1 MRKKANRSLQ
11 SILTRRLTL
20 MLSLFWLAGSVLAG
34 FTMYHEMEEAF
45 DNSLVS
51 TAYRY
56 APLIDDYLKGHKGGG
71 AREVLPSPAKGEIRK
86 DDDADDHA
94 DDHGDDR
101 GDGDG
106 DEELGEDYLMYH
118 VLDGGGRLLLRSF
131 NAREHPFTVP
141 LVEGFY
147 DDEDYRIYTAEL
159 LGGQRIIQ
167 VAEPLEHRREAL
179 FESVVAQFLPI
190 ALLIPAVIVGII
202 LGVRQGLV
210 PVQRVRDEIEARGEG
225 NLTPIEQEEAP
236 EEITTI
242 VLAVNSL
249 MGKLEAALNVER
261 SFTAN
266 SAHELR
272 TPIAVALAQ
281 TQRLV
286 LELPEGHESR
296 KRALQTEAS
305 LKRLSRLAEKLL
317 QLARAEAGGGFSPT
331 GHNQN
336 LGSTLALVVDD
347 LVRSGADG
355 GAIRFDGED
364 IDGLEANIDL
374 DAFAICLR
382 NLIEN
387 ALKYG
392 GTDEPVEIRVVDRHI
407 IQVSNGGPVVA
418 TGNLDDLKTRFKRSH
433 NGGDGSGLGLAI
445 VDAIARNTKSELNLY
460 SPRPGKTD
468 GFMAELRLHRS

>member
-1 MRKKANRSLQ
+1 MKIKQQNSLQ
-11 SILTRRLTL
+11 FVLIKRLTVIVALCWVAGSILAAY
-20 MLSLFWLAGSVLAG
+20 S
-34 FTMYHEMEEAF
+34 MYHELEEASDTGLVETARRGSTLIETYLDAHSDGSSVVVMPTPAGRIVGS
-45 DNSLVS
+45 DN
-51 TAYRY
+51 
-56 APLIDDYLKGHKGGG
+56 
-71 AREVLPSPAKGEIRK
+71 
-86 DDDADDHA
+86 DDDDDSE
-94 DDHGDDR
+94 D
-101 GDGDG
+101 
-106 DEELGEDYLMYH
+106 DYLMYQLRAANGD
-118 VLDGGGRLLLRSF
+118 VLLRSH
-131 NAREHPFTVP
+131 NAVAEPFEAPIEV
-141 LVEGFY
+141 GFY
-147 DDEDYRIYTAEL
+147 QDDDFRIYTAQSPDGEL
-159 LGGQRIIQ
+159 FMQ
-167 VAEPLEHRREAL
+167 VAEPMDHRHEAIL
-179 FESVVAQFLPI
+179 ESVAAQFLPI
-190 ALLIPAVIVGII
+190 GLLIPAVIIGII

-242 VLAVNSL
+242 VSAVNSL

-286 LELPEGHESR
+286 LELPEGHEAR

-305 LKRLSRLAEKLL
+305 LKRLSRLSEKLL

-331 GHNQN
+331 GYNQK

-347 LVRSGADG
+347 LTRAGADG
-355 GAIRFDGED
+355 GAIRFDPDNIET
-364 IDGLEANIDL
+364 LEANIDL

-392 GTDEPVEIRVVDRHI
+392 SKNEPVEITVVDRNI
-407 IQVSNGGPVVA
+407 VRVSNGGPA
-418 TGNLDDLKTRFKRSH
+418 LETANLDDLKTRFKRSH
-433 NGGDGSGLGLAI
+433 KGGDGSGLGLAI
-445 VDAIARNTKSELNLY
+445 VDAIVRNTRAELNLY
-460 SPRPGKTD
+460 SPRPGKAD
-468 GFMAELRLHRS
+468 GFMAELKLHQS